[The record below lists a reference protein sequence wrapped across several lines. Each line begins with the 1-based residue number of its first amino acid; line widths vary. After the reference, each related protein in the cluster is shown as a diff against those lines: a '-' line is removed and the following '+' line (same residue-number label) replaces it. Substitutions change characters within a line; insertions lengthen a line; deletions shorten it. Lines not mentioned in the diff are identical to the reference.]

1 MNENERNPPAL
12 AGAEGAAV
20 DLDAELARL
29 PAWLRDDEKGEL
41 WRVVGFRSER
51 EAELAGVQFV
61 LGAIAAGWRGAVL
74 RQGSE
79 ALLRLVLGPEP
90 PGPGCWAWL
99 HRLEGE
105 LPSGLVEASA

>member
-20 DLDAELARL
+20 DLGAELTRL
-29 PAWLRDDEKGEL
+29 PAWFRDEEKGEL
-41 WRVVGFRSER
+41 WRQVRFRSER

-61 LGAIAAGWRGAVL
+61 LGAIAAGWRGGVV
-74 RQGSE
+74 RQGSQ
-79 ALLRLVLGPEP
+79 ALLHLVLGPEP
-90 PGPGCWAWL
+90 PGPGSWAWL
-99 HRLEGE
+99 RRLEGE